1 MGCTRGASAFGKLLR
16 EFPSAPLRVLVIWEP
31 VLRTDLAP
39 PTSHVLGHIGDR
51 RARQFWDAGRLLS
64 TLMVK
69 SAGERGDAVQ
79 ENDIAWDLVAI
90 YPPGVRWEDAPPRP
104 DFTDAPVVQA
114 IDAVRE
120 RLAAIR

>member
-1 MGCTRGASAFGKLLR
+1 M
-16 EFPSAPLRVLVIWEP
+16 LVIWEP
-31 VLRTDLAP
+31 VLRTDVAP
-39 PTSHVLGHIGDR
+39 PTSHVLGHIGDP

-69 SAGERGDAVQ
+69 SARERGDPLPGD
-79 ENDIAWDLVAI
+79 DIAWDVVAI

-104 DFTDAPVVQA
+104 DYTDAPVAHA
-114 IDAVRE
+114 IDAARQ